1 MYPRQQSIQQL
12 ETRKGGYFYLE
23 VPAAYVQK
31 LSRQRKT
38 RLLCTLDQDLTYRC
52 GLNHLGNGD
61 FYIILSQKNLKDLG
75 KQLGSHV
82 RVSLEED
89 PNPLGVEIPEVLVVL
104 LEQEAFL
111 QQKFEA
117 LSDGKKRSIIHQI
130 NRIKNIDLKISRA
143 QKLLLET
150 V

>member
-12 ETRKGGYFYLE
+12 DARKGGYFYLE

-31 LSRQRKT
+31 LFRQRKT

-82 RVSLEED
+82 RVFLEED

-104 LEQEAFL
+104 
-111 QQKFEA
+111 
-117 LSDGKKRSIIHQI
+117 
-130 NRIKNIDLKISRA
+130 
-143 QKLLLET
+143 
-150 V
+150 